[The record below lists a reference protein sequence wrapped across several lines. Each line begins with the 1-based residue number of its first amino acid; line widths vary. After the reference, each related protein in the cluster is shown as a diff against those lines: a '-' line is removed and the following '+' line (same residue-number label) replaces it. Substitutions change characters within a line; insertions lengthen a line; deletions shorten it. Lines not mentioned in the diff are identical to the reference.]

1 MQSGELGSG
10 PRPPSRKP
18 VGSLGESLVADVG
31 LRHSGRPWATQSN
44 SAQSPCLL
52 NGGKA
57 HVGDTGSGRIE
68 RAHSGCVWNSAER
81 GGCQLSTLA
90 LPGCFCTRTRLFL
103 GSPTEGSPSPTLTP
117 GCFSFSKLKRRTG
130 GCHFLRG
137 HSSVSPLR
145 LSAFPAV
152 SHQNLISGKG
162 LSQNP

>member
-10 PRPPSRKP
+10 PCPPSRKP

-68 RAHSGCVWNSAER
+68 RAHSGCVFGTVQSVADASSAPWHYQDASAHGPDSFWVPQLR
-81 GGCQLSTLA
+81 GA
-90 LPGCFCTRTRLFL
+90 LPPPSPPAVFLFQNSREGPAAVTSSEAIPVSHLSGFQPSQPCLTRT
-103 GSPTEGSPSPTLTP
+103 
-117 GCFSFSKLKRRTG
+117 
-130 GCHFLRG
+130 
-137 HSSVSPLR
+137 
-145 LSAFPAV
+145 
-152 SHQNLISGKG
+152 
-162 LSQNP
+162 